1 MKSNEECFSI
11 VNHNRYIRTTTK
23 KKKKKKKKGKKGKK
37 RRKVDEDRIRIL
49 LYEVREVKREEKK
62 QERQYR

>member
-1 MKSNEECFSI
+1 MKSNEKCFST

-23 KKKKKKKKGKKGKK
+23 KKKKRKKEKK
-37 RRKVDEDRIRIL
+37 KVDENRIRIL

-62 QERQYR
+62 QERQYRLRN